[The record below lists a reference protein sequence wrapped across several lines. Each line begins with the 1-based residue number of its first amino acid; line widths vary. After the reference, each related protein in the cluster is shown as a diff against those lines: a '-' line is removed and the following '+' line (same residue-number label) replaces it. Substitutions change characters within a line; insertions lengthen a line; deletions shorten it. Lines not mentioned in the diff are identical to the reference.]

1 MSDYWKK
8 RFQMLEEASN
18 RDALEAYRQIEP
30 SFVKAQRQIEKE
42 INTWVARVAVNNEV
56 TMSEARKLLSSKE
69 LAEFKWDVN
78 QYIEAGRKHGSDPVW
93 MKQLEN
99 ASARFHISKLEAL
112 QIRTQEALE
121 TAFGNETDIVDSM
134 VRKTYSDGYYKTL
147 YEVQKGF
154 NTGWEVGQ
162 IDQRKLDKI
171 VSSPWS
177 TDGKTFSNR
186 IWDRKTQMVGEL
198 QNQLLQTCI
207 LGKTPDDA
215 VKSLE
220 QYVDKSVKN
229 AENAARRLV
238 MTEQAYFHS
247 ESQKEAFKELG
258 VEQYEIVATLD
269 SKTSEICQEMDG
281 QVFDMKDFES
291 GVTAPPFHVYC
302 RSVVAPYFPDDFGEI
317 GQRAARDE
325 VNDKTYYVPADMK
338 YPEWKKAFVDGDTS
352 GLTPKTPSQTA
363 DVGDIIAIG
372 RNYQSELSKGVG
384 KEHYDGM
391 HDLIDDCENETAVQC
406 WQKYENQI
414 KVGDAKYKGR
424 QHASGS
430 YIYIDAKKNAAG
442 SSWET
447 PFEVSFHESGHAI
460 DCMNKDKA
468 SGIGLHFSAR
478 YKDGVFPKTITSEVD
493 ALVDEKAAVIKKVFK
508 DHKGDW
514 EWLHQN
520 GYISSYNYDF
530 FKRYGKWF
538 GGEPK
543 YSKSLAYKAVEKE
556 IKALEPFQKSDLSD
570 MMEGATRGK
579 ISIGFGHG
587 KKYWTDRMFL
597 GVNDGLATEAFA
609 EMTSATF
616 TNQQSLE
623 TIKKYLPESYKIFME
638 MLDFLVKN

>member
-220 QYVDKSVKN
+220 QYVNKSVKN

-352 GLTPKTPSQTA
+352 GVTVKGQDAKMKATQTIFDALSLAYESNRIDNGLTSTPLGQIDDATNIIRVDVSKLSDESATSFSQTLKELVSEYNTPLTEFRTMTKMEA
-363 DVGDIIAIG
+363 LGN
-372 RNYQSELSKGVG
+372 RNSFAFVSHNYEVDSAEMVLNPIKTKDFESHVNRIRELSEKGWCA
-384 KEHYDGM
+384 K
-391 HDLIDDCENETAVQC
+391 IKPENAE
-406 WQKYENQI
+406 KYVVTHEFGHTILNIEQPLQNNRNW
-414 KVGDAKYKGR
+414 VNVDYK
-424 QHASGS
+424 
-430 YIYIDAKKNAAG
+430 K
-442 SSWET
+442 
-447 PFEVSFHESGHAI
+447 
-460 DCMNKDKA
+460 
-468 SGIGLHFSAR
+468 
-478 YKDGVFPKTITSEVD
+478 
-493 ALVDEKAAVIKKVFK
+493 IKKVRSEIQDVYSRYMTKLEDLTNDMKANELKFIMGTATDDEIEAVRRLNDEINK
-508 DHKGDW
+508 VK
-514 EWLHQN
+514 
-520 GYISSYNYDF
+520 IS
-530 FKRYGKWF
+530 
-538 GGEPK
+538 K
-543 YSKSLAYKAVEKE
+543 YSMTNVDEFLAESFANE
-556 IKALEPFQKSDLSD
+556 
-570 MMEGATRGK
+570 R
-579 ISIGFGHG
+579 
-587 KKYWTDRMFL
+587 L
-597 GVNDGLATEAFA
+597 GVESNPYAKEVVDILDKYF
-609 EMTSATF
+609 
-616 TNQQSLE
+616 
-623 TIKKYLPESYKIFME
+623 KKKG
-638 MLDFLVKN
+638 

>member
-56 TMSEARKLLSSKE
+56 TMSEAKKLLSSKE

-171 VSSPWS
+171 VSSPWT

-317 GQRAARDE
+317 GQRVARDE

-352 GLTPKTPSQTA
+352 GLTPKTNAQN
-363 DVGDIIAIG
+363 GDIIKEVVKAEVLDDKVDEVVEQTEEPEPIVDN
-372 RNYQSELSKGVG
+372 REYKYATNEEYTNLSRIHAKNIS
-384 KEHYDGM
+384 KEDREQ
-391 HDLIDDCENETAVQC
+391 I
-406 WQKYENQI
+406 QKHT
-414 KVGDAKYKGR
+414 K
-424 QHASGS
+424 
-430 YIYIDAKKNAAG
+430 
-442 SSWET
+442 
-447 PFEVSFHESGHAI
+447 
-460 DCMNKDKA
+460 
-468 SGIGLHFSAR
+468 
-478 YKDGVFPKTITSEVD
+478 KDGSPGGYVATHNYATINSNMREDGFSLKGLDEDDQKTIVALRKAIASNELD
-493 ALVDEKAAVIKKVFK
+493 ADYILTRNVNADYLTQRLGLKCKLWK
-508 DHKGDW
+508 KGDD
-514 EWLHQN
+514 EALSNSITQIANPYVVNTEIPRITKELQSMVGQKIPADGAFMSTSMIPEKNIMNDKSVQFVIHAPKGTKAYLAKNRKESECILAEDVEMIIEDVQ
-520 GYISSYNYDF
+520 YNSMG
-530 FKRYGKWF
+530 RKW
-538 GGEPK
+538 
-543 YSKSLAYKAVEKE
+543 
-556 IKALEPFQKSDLSD
+556 I
-570 MMEGATRGK
+570 
-579 ISIGFGHG
+579 
-587 KKYWTDRMFL
+587 
-597 GVNDGLATEAFA
+597 
-609 EMTSATF
+609 F
-616 TNQQSLE
+616 TVR
-623 TIKKYLPESYKIFME
+623 IDK
-638 MLDFLVKN
+638 